1 MSFEEFTK
9 RFTLDGGKEKSKG
22 ESENKNQ
29 NKRTKRLKI
38 DSEMLNKSKNSKA
51 FQGIRCQGDFVPL
64 EHDLWGNINF
74 P

>member
-1 MSFEEFTK
+1 MIVCSYYSYC
-9 RFTLDGGKEKSKG
+9 R
-22 ESENKNQ
+22 
-29 NKRTKRLKI
+29 KI

-64 EHDLWGNINF
+64 EHDLWGDINF